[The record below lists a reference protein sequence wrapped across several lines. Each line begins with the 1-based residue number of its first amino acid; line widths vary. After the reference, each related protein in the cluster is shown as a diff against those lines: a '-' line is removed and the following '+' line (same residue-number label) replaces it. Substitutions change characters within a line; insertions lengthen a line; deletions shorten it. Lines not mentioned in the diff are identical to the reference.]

1 MCLSRVRPGG
11 SVATKKYPPLVVVAK
26 GAYVDSIKASS
37 CGALGDDYEAKNQ
50 LHLLLLHPSMFARW
64 RA

>member
-1 MCLSRVRPGG
+1 MPFARAPRWFRSY
-11 SVATKKYPPLVVVAK
+11 KKYPPLVVVAK

-50 LHLLLLHPSMFARW
+50 LHLLLLHPSMVARW